1 MQRIAITGIGSVSP
15 VGLSADE
22 AWAALLAGRSGIAEI
37 TQFDASDMPIR
48 VAGEV
53 KGFDAV
59 AVAGAKEA
67 RRMDRNVLLALAAA
81 RQAAE
86 DSALVVDDP
95 TRFGVLF
102 GTAIGGFH
110 TMMEQHEI
118 LRERGWERVA
128 PWFLPQCLPDVASG
142 AIATLLN
149 LRGHNMAPISACS
162 TGELRERRDRSAG
175 GLAVPR
181 AEPAV
186 RRLLLRR

>member
-1 MQRIAITGIGSVSP
+1 MQRIAITGIGSLSP
-15 VGLSADE
+15 VGLSTDE
-22 AWAALLAGRSGIAEI
+22 AWETLLAGRSGIAEI

-53 KGFDAV
+53 KGFDPV

-81 RQAAE
+81 KQAA
-86 DSALVVDDP
+86 DDAALVGAAP
-95 TRFGVLF
+95 TRHGVLY

-118 LRERGWERVA
+118 MRERGWERVA

-142 AIATLLN
+142 AIAQLLD
-149 LRGHNMAPISACS
+149 LRGPNMAPISACS
-162 TGELRERRDRSAG
+162 TGAR
-175 GLAVPR
+175 AVEE
-181 AEPAV
+181 ADQV
-186 RRLLLRR
+186 